1 MKAVSGTQMRG
12 LDRRTITEA
21 GISGERLMKIA
32 GLRAAAGILENF
44 VADIPGEAAPKF
56 CILAGKG
63 NNGGDAFVVAEML
76 ANADYSVTLHCAA
89 QGSEIS
95 GDALTMFR
103 HLPASVRDHISDTLT
118 AHDLADPHTVIVD
131 GLLGTGFH
139 GSLREPYKTWC
150 RLVNAAGKPVA
161 ALDIPSG
168 LDADSGEADPDA
180 VTADITFTM
189 AAPKTGMFS
198 EAGIRHT
205 GRLRV
210 LDIGIPESF
219 VNELPDTLEC
229 TEVSTVKKLLKREA
243 FDAHK
248 YTRGHLFIAGGCKLF
263 PGAPLLAAEA
273 GLRTGAGLV
282 TCCLPEHA
290 EIHSAVPKALIVR
303 RLSSDTGF
311 FTARSA
317 AELLGMADKAG
328 AFVVGPGM
336 GTAAEGAG
344 FLEKMLAVK
353 VPLLLDADA
362 LNLLAVQPVLLE
374 KLKARKSPTVLT
386 PHPGEMKRL
395 TAALYLN
402 TGSMSR
408 TELAAAAAKEL
419 NAYVIYKGPRTIVAA
434 PDGRTAVNLSGCPA
448 LATAGTGDILSG
460 MTGAFLLNRELDV
473 FDAVRMA
480 VFLHGYT
487 AEITAPLGSR
497 GYIADDFLPRIGEA
511 VRRLRPNA

>member
-12 LDRRTITEA
+12 LDRRTIEER
-21 GISGERLMKIA
+21 GISGERLMQIA
-32 GLRAAAGILENF
+32 GLRAGAGILKQV
-44 VADIPGEAAPKF
+44 VADIPGEAAPEF
-56 CILAGKG
+56 RILAGKG

-76 ANADYSVTLHCAA
+76 ANADYSVSLHCTA
-89 QGSEIS
+89 QESELS

-103 HLPASVRDHISDTLT
+103 RLPASVRDHISYGLT
-118 AHDLADPHTVIVD
+118 PADLANPDTVVVD

-139 GSLREPYKTWC
+139 GSLREPYRSWC
-150 RLVNAAGKPVA
+150 RIVNASGRPVA

-168 LDADSGEADPDA
+168 LDADSGEADPEA

-219 VNELPDTLEC
+219 VNELPDTVEC
-229 TEVSTVKKLLKREA
+229 TDFSTVKGKLKREA

-248 YTRGHLFIAGGCKLF
+248 YTRGHLFIAGGSKLY

-273 GLRTGAGLV
+273 GLRSGAGLV

-290 EIHSAVPKALIVR
+290 EIHADIPKALIVR
-303 RLSSDTGF
+303 RLSSETGF
-311 FTARSA
+311 FTAASA
-317 AELLGMADKAG
+317 SELLAMSGKAG
-328 AFVVGPGM
+328 AFAIGPGM
-336 GTAAEGAG
+336 GTAIGCVG
-344 FLEKMLAVK
+344 FLEKMLAAPA
-353 VPLLLDADA
+353 PLLLDADA
-362 LNLLAVQPVLLE
+362 LNLLAAYPGLIE
-374 KLKARKSPTVLT
+374 KLRGRKDTTVMT

-395 TAALYLN
+395 AAALELN
-402 TGSMSR
+402 SETLSR
-408 TELAAAAAKEL
+408 PGLAAAAAERL
-419 NAYVIYKGPRTIVAA
+419 NAYIVYKGPRTIVAA
-434 PDGRTAVNLSGCPA
+434 PDGRYAVNLSGCPA

-460 MTGAFLLNRELDV
+460 MIGAFLLNAALDP
-473 FDAVRMA
+473 FEAIRA
-480 VFLHGYT
+480 SVFLHGYT

-497 GYIADDFLPRIGEA
+497 GYIADDFLPMIGKAISRI
-511 VRRLRPNA
+511 

>member
-12 LDRRTITEA
+12 LDRRTITET
-21 GISGERLMKIA
+21 GTSGEILMQRA
-32 GLRAAAGILENF
+32 GRYAAAGILKWLKETGLAQTDPEI
-44 VADIPGEAAPKF
+44 V
-56 CILAGKG
+56 ILAGKG

-76 ANADYSVTLHCAA
+76 ANADYSVSLHCASPE
-89 QGSEIS
+89 SELS

-103 HLPASVRDHISDTLT
+103 HLPASVRDHLSDTLS
-118 AHDLADPHTVIVD
+118 AQDLADPLTVIVD

-139 GSLREPYKTWC
+139 GSLREPYRTWC
-150 RLVNAAGKPVA
+150 RLVNDSGHPVA

-180 VTADITFTM
+180 LVADITFTM
-189 AAPKTGMFS
+189 ATPKTGMFS

-219 VNELPDTLEC
+219 VNELPDTVEC
-229 TEVSTVKKLLKREA
+229 TDFSTVKGKLKREA

-248 YTRGHLFIAGGCKLF
+248 YTRGHLFIAGGCKLY

-273 GLRTGAGLV
+273 GLRSGAGLV

-290 EIHSAVPKALIVR
+290 EVHADIPKALIVR
-303 RLSSDTGF
+303 RLSSGTGF

-317 AELLGMADKAG
+317 SELLAMSAKAG
-328 AFVVGPGM
+328 AFAVGPGM
-336 GTAAEGAG
+336 GTAIECVG
-344 FLEKMLAVK
+344 FLEKMLAVP

-362 LNLLAVQPVLLE
+362 LNLLAENPGLIE
-374 KLKARKSPTVLT
+374 KLSGRKNTTVMT

-395 TAALYLN
+395 AAALGLN
-402 TGSMSR
+402 SETLSR
-408 TELAAAAAKEL
+408 PGLAAAAAERL
-419 NAYVIYKGPRTIVAA
+419 NAYIVYKGPRTIVAA
-434 PDGRTAVNLSGCPA
+434 PDGRHAVNLSGCPA

-460 MTGAFLLNRELDV
+460 MIGAFLLNTTLDP
-473 FDAVRMA
+473 FEAIRTA
-480 VFLHGYT
+480 VFLHGHT
-487 AEITAPLGSR
+487 AELTAPLGSR
-497 GYIADDFLPRIGEA
+497 GFIADDFLPMIGKA
-511 VRRLRPNA
+511 MRHI

>member
-12 LDRRTITEA
+12 LDRRTITETE
-21 GISGERLMKIA
+21 ISGERLMKIA

-44 VADIPGEAAPKF
+44 VAGIPGEAAPKF

-76 ANADYSVTLHCAA
+76 ANADYSVSLHCAA
-89 QGSEIS
+89 PESDLS
-95 GDALTMFR
+95 GDALTMFE

-118 AHDLADPHTVIVD
+118 EQDLADPLTVIVD

-139 GSLREPYKTWC
+139 GRLREPYRTWC
-150 RLVNAAGKPVA
+150 RLVNASGKPVA

-210 LDIGIPESF
+210 MDIGIPESF
-219 VNELPDTLEC
+219 VNELPDTIEC
-229 TEVSTVKKLLKREA
+229 TDFSTVKGKLKREA

-248 YTRGHLFIAGGCKLF
+248 YTRGHLFIAGGCKLY

-273 GLRTGAGLV
+273 GLRSGAGLV

-290 EIHSAVPKALIVR
+290 EIHANIPKALIVR
-303 RLSSDTGF
+303 RLPSETGF
-311 FTARSA
+311 FNARSA
-317 AELLGMADKAG
+317 SELLAMSGKAG
-328 AFVVGPGM
+328 AFAVGPGM
-336 GTAAEGAG
+336 GTAIGCVG
-344 FLEKMLAVK
+344 FLEKMLAVPA
-353 VPLLLDADA
+353 PLLLDADA
-362 LNLLAVQPVLLE
+362 LNLMAADPGLIE
-374 KLKARKSPTVLT
+374 KLHGRKNTTVMT

-395 TAALYLN
+395 AAALELN
-402 TGSMSR
+402 SETLSR
-408 TELAAAAAKEL
+408 TELAAAAAERL
-419 NAYVIYKGPRTIVAA
+419 NAYIIYKGPRTIVAA
-434 PDGRTAVNLSGCPA
+434 PDGRYAVNLSGCPA

-460 MTGAFLLNRELDV
+460 MVGAFLLDPELDP
-473 FDAVRMA
+473 FEAIRTA

-487 AEITAPLGSR
+487 AEITAPPGSR
-497 GYIADDFLPRIGEA
+497 GYIADDFLPMIGKA
-511 VRRLRPNA
+511 LNRL

>member
-12 LDRRTITEA
+12 LDRRTITET

-44 VADIPGEAAPKF
+44 AADIPGEAAPKF

-76 ANADYSVTLHCAA
+76 ANADYSVSLHCAA
-89 QGSEIS
+89 PGSDLS

-103 HLPASVRDHISDTLT
+103 HLPASVRDHISGTLT
-118 AHDLADPHTVIVD
+118 EQDLADPLTVIVD

-139 GSLREPYKTWC
+139 GRLREPYRAWC
-150 RLVNAAGKPVA
+150 RLVNASGKPVA

-210 LDIGIPESF
+210 MDIGIPESF
-219 VNELPDTLEC
+219 VNELPDTVEC
-229 TEVSTVKKLLKREA
+229 TDFSTVKGKLKREA

-248 YTRGHLFIAGGCKLF
+248 YSRGHLFIAGGCKF
-263 PGAPLLAAEA
+263 YPGAPLLASEA
-273 GLRTGAGLV
+273 GLRSGAGLV

-290 EIHSAVPKALIVR
+290 EIHANIPKALIVR
-303 RLSSDTGF
+303 RLTSETGF

-317 AELLGMADKAG
+317 SELLAMSGKAG
-328 AFVVGPGM
+328 AFAVGPGM
-336 GTAAEGAG
+336 GTAIECVG
-344 FLEKMLAVK
+344 FLEKMLGVPA
-353 VPLLLDADA
+353 PLLLDADA
-362 LNLLAVQPVLLE
+362 LNLLAANSGLIE
-374 KLKARKSPTVLT
+374 KLRGRKNITVMT

-395 TAALYLN
+395 ASALKLDSE
-402 TGSMSR
+402 TMSR
-408 TELAAAAAKEL
+408 PELTAAAAARL
-419 NAYVIYKGPRTIVAA
+419 NAYIVCKGPRTVVAA
-434 PDGRTAVNLSGCPA
+434 PDGRYAVNLSGCPA

-460 MTGAFLLNRELDV
+460 MIGAFLLNTALDP
-473 FDAVRMA
+473 FEAIRTA
-480 VFLHGYT
+480 VFLHGCT

-497 GYIADDFLPRIGEA
+497 GYIADDFLPMIGKAISRI
-511 VRRLRPNA
+511 

>member
-32 GLRAAAGILENF
+32 GLRAASGILANF
-44 VADIPGEAAPKF
+44 AADIPGEAAPKF
-56 CILAGKG
+56 RILAGKG

-89 QGSEIS
+89 PESDLS

-103 HLPASVRDHISDTLT
+103 HLPASVRDHLSDTLT
-118 AHDLADPHTVIVD
+118 EQDLADPLTVIVD

-139 GSLREPYKTWC
+139 GRLREPYRTWC
-150 RLVNAAGKPVA
+150 RLVNASGKPVA

-210 LDIGIPESF
+210 MDIGIPESF
-219 VNELPDTLEC
+219 VNELSDTIEC
-229 TEVSTVKKLLKREA
+229 TDFSTVKGKLQREA

-248 YTRGHLFIAGGCKLF
+248 YNRGHLFIAGGCKLY

-273 GLRTGAGLV
+273 GLRSGAGLV

-290 EIHSAVPKALIVR
+290 EIHANIPKALIVR
-303 RLSSDTGF
+303 RLTSETGF

-317 AELLGMADKAG
+317 SELLAMSGKAG
-328 AFVVGPGM
+328 AFAVGPGM
-336 GTAAEGAG
+336 GTAIEGVG
-344 FLEKMLAVK
+344 FLEKMLAVPA
-353 VPLLLDADA
+353 PLLLDADA
-362 LNLLAVQPVLLE
+362 LNLLSSNPDLIA
-374 KLKARKSPTVLT
+374 KLKKRFDLTVIT

-395 TAALYLN
+395 AAALKLDI
-402 TGSMSR
+402 GSMSR
-408 TELAAAAAKEL
+408 SELARAVSNRL
-419 NAYVIYKGPRTIVAA
+419 NAFVIYKGPRTIVAA
-434 PDGRTAVNLSGCPA
+434 PYGRFSVNLSGCPA

-460 MTGAFLLNRELDV
+460 MVGAFLLNTAMDPFETI
-473 FDAVRMA
+473 RMA

-487 AEITAPLGSR
+487 AEITAPPGCSR
-497 GYIADDFLPRIGEA
+497 GFIADDFLPMIGKA
-511 VRRLRPNA
+511 LNRL

>member
-76 ANADYSVTLHCAA
+76 ANADYSVSLHCAA
-89 QGSEIS
+89 PESELS

-103 HLPASVRDHISDTLT
+103 HLPASVRDHISDSLT
-118 AHDLADPHTVIVD
+118 EQDLADPLTVIVD

-139 GSLREPYKTWC
+139 GSLREPYRTWC
-150 RLVNAAGKPVA
+150 RLVNASGKPVA

-180 VTADITFTM
+180 ITADITFTM

-210 LDIGIPESF
+210 MDIGIPESF
-219 VNELPDTLEC
+219 VNELSDTVEC
-229 TEVSTVKKLLKREA
+229 TDFSTVKGKLKREA

-248 YTRGHLFIAGGCKLF
+248 YTRGHLFIAGGCKLY

-273 GLRTGAGLV
+273 GLRSGAGLV
-282 TCCLPEHA
+282 TCCLPDHA
-290 EIHSAVPKALIVR
+290 EIHANIPKALIVR
-303 RLSSDTGF
+303 RLSTETGF

-317 AELLGMADKAG
+317 SELLAMSGKAG
-328 AFVVGPGM
+328 AFAVGPGM
-336 GTAAEGAG
+336 GTAIECVGC
-344 FLEKMLAVK
+344 LEKRLAGPA
-353 VPLLLDADA
+353 PLLLDADA
-362 LNLLAVQPVLLE
+362 LNLLAANPGLIE
-374 KLKARKSPTVLT
+374 KLSGRKNTTVMT

-395 TAALYLN
+395 AAALELDPE
-402 TGSMSR
+402 TMSR
-408 TELAAAAAKEL
+408 PELAAAVAERL
-419 NAYVIYKGPRTIVAA
+419 NAYIVYKGPRTVIAA

-460 MTGAFLLNRELDV
+460 MIGAFLLNPELDP
-473 FDAVRMA
+473 FEAIRSA

-497 GYIADDFLPRIGEA
+497 GYIADDFLPMIGKAISRI
-511 VRRLRPNA
+511 